1 MHAKRSPM
9 VGRPRCCAALGFV
22 APTFK
27 YRFAKT
33 RRFVCRSARKS
44 FGNMIIA
51 KWIVGFLALLVATT
65 CPAETYYVRSDGKD
79 RAKGTSHA
87 AAWATLE
94 RVNWHAFKAGD
105 VVLFHEGDRWQGKL
119 AVDWSGTPSEQAVVG
134 AYYVENGAAVR
145 GIRSRRP
152 IIESARRVSP
162 GGIYD
167 ALVMVNT
174 RDRVRIENLEIR
186 NPEGRGIAFNRS
198 HYGEVVNVVVDGT
211 YVDGIHFLRSD
222 HGTVSR
228 SLVTHTNLVFPRD
241 GRRHPWASAITF
253 AQSDFGRVVETTVS
267 ESYGEGINA
276 NHGSTGTL
284 IENNRLF
291 AVRAVGIYV
300 DAAPNTTIRRNIIVG
315 TTNSAFW
322 RSGNSVGA
330 GIAINNESYH
340 YPSGGGSLST
350 DVQSKDVKIEGNVV
364 TNTAAGIA
372 LWSALPAT
380 SHDNLI
386 VTNNTLI
393 DNRRQLSGLGTPAP
407 GGMLADNVLLSL
419 SSGTADVD
427 SSKLSGLTA
436 RNNYFSKGDPGG
448 ELSDAGNRYD
458 GVALRETFTWRTID
472 SADDVDWE
480 YFASIAGTSTAS
492 ADDGPPP

>member
-1 MHAKRSPM
+1 M
-9 VGRPRCCAALGFV
+9 
-22 APTFK
+22 
-27 YRFAKT
+27 
-33 RRFVCRSARKS
+33 
-44 FGNMIIA
+44 A
-51 KWIVGFLALLVATT
+51 KWIAGFLALFVATS
-65 CPAETYYVRSDGKD
+65 CPAATYYVRSDGKD

-87 AAWATLE
+87 EAWATLE
-94 RVNWHAFKAGD
+94 RVNSHSFEAGD

-119 AVDWSGTPSEQAVVG
+119 AVDWSGTPSAHAIVG
-134 AYYVENGAAVR
+134 AYYVENGTAVR
-145 GIRSRRP
+145 GVRSQRP
-152 IIESARRVSP
+152 IIEGAGQYP
-162 GGIYD
+162 TGGVYD
-167 ALVMVNT
+167 ALVVVNT

-186 NPEGRGIAFNRS
+186 NSEGRGIAFGRS

-228 SLVTHTNLVFPRD
+228 SLVTHTNLVFPRH
-241 GRRHPWASAITF
+241 GRRRPWAAAITF

-300 DAAPNTTIRRNIIVG
+300 DAAPNTTIRRNIVVG
-315 TTNSAFW
+315 TTNSEFW
-322 RSGNSVGA
+322 RSGDSVGA
-330 GIAINNESYH
+330 GIAINNETYH
-340 YPSGGGSLST
+340 YPSGGGSLAT
-350 DVQSKDVKIEGNVV
+350 DIQSRDVKIEGNVV
-364 TNTAAGIA
+364 AYTASGVA

-380 SHDNLI
+380 SHDNLT

-393 DNRRQLSGLGTPAP
+393 DNRWQLSGLGTPAP
-407 GGMLADNVLLSL
+407 GGLLADNVLLSL

-427 SSKLSGLTA
+427 SSKLAGFTA

-448 ELSDAGNRYD
+448 GLSHADNRYD
-458 GVALRETFTWRTID
+458 GIALRKTAVSRTID

-480 YFASIAGTSTAS
+480 YFARMAGASTAS
-492 ADDGPPP
+492 GEDGSPP